1 MRALAWLFGEKK
13 NPVRDAEAQKKERTL
28 EPDSMDA
35 CNQRSCQ
42 EIRSTP
48 IRNLK

>member
-1 MRALAWLFGEKK
+1 MRTLTWLFGEKK
-13 NPVRDAEAQKKERTL
+13 KPVRDAEAQQKERTQ

-42 EIRSTP
+42 EMRSTP
-48 IRNLK
+48 TRNLR